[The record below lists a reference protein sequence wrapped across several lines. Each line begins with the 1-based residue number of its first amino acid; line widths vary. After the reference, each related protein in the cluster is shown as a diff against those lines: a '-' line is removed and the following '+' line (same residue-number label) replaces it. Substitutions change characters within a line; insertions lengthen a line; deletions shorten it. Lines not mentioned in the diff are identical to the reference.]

1 MLNPTVWQSLSVCM
15 SPAPSADKR
24 AKRPPGRRGQRGDG
38 WHGAQL
44 IARATPAVQ
53 RAEREILNLRLCSA
67 HPHIIHMHEVRSL
80 LARMP
85 ASCLGLPN
93 LPRPPGVAKALRQND
108 ASAAAGSLHL
118 AARSAP
124 SPATHACTSGGAGR
138 GVTRAHVTCLFW
150 THRTITRA
158 APGACILQT
167 SHSLHCTMSP
177 RRLIGLGYEVARAAR
192 AGVLDPGIPGHC
204 NGVRAGRHAGGLHGA
219 AARHGAGRRHAG
231 GHCAVRGAADAAPP
245 WPPLLARD
253 IGCRLT
259 LP

>member
-1 MLNPTVWQSLSVCM
+1 MLTRCGWPRVLLLNPTVWQSLSVCM

-158 APGACILQT
+158 APGAPGANFSQPALYNVPQT
-167 SHSLHCTMSP
+167 P
-177 RRLIGLGYEVARAAR
+177 DR
-192 AGVLDPGIPGHC
+192 
-204 NGVRAGRHAGGLHGA
+204 VR
-219 AARHGAGRRHAG
+219 
-231 GHCAVRGAADAAPP
+231 VRGGQGG
-245 WPPLLARD
+245 ARR
-253 IGCRLT
+253 CS
-259 LP
+259 